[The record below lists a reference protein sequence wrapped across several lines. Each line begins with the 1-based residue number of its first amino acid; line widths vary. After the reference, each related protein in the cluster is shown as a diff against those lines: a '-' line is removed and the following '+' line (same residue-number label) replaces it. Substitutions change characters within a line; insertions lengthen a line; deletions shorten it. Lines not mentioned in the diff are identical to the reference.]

1 MQIGELIRGF
11 PEPGFST
18 NPEKA
23 PPMQIL
29 PIRESDKP
37 YQFDFPKLDSN
48 DIQAAIK
55 RTIKDAVLG
64 KLFSSAEKN
73 GVGLL
78 DGFNDNAT
86 PVTTVPLDASL
97 NDNPVEQNTL
107 SYSYSYTFSESF
119 SLDLSI
125 TDNQL
130 SLDLSFSRSY
140 SEDISYSNANQGIE
154 YSSSSLF
161 EKSLELSLSVD
172 LGENDENPSL
182 LNFELNQSSNQSFT
196 ESLVIS
202 QSISGSDSAN
212 DNQAFTQAPG
222 IAKDIASLN
231 QPASSA
237 ESSLADDKSAFPEL
251 AANYQTVSFDRLLLT
266 QLQQG
271 VIELG
276 KLRSDNAMI
285 DQPKSNSVIQ
295 EYLLGLR

>member
-23 PPMQIL
+23 PPLEIL

-37 YQFDFPKLDSN
+37 YQFDFPKFDSN

-64 KLFSSAEKN
+64 KLFSSAEKTA
-73 GVGLL
+73 VGLF

-86 PVTTVPLDASL
+86 PVTTVPLEAPS

-119 SLDLSI
+119 SLDLSV

-140 SEDISYSNANQGIE
+140 SEDIGYSNADQGIE

-172 LGENDENPSL
+172 LGENGENPSL
-182 LNFELNQSSNQSFT
+182 LSFELHQSSNQSFT

-202 QSISGSDSAN
+202 QSISDNDRVN
-212 DNQAFTQAPG
+212 DNHSFTQAFG
-222 IAKDIASLN
+222 LAKDIAPLN
-231 QPASSA
+231 QPTSSA
-237 ESSLADDKSAFPEL
+237 QSTLTDDKSALPEFTE
-251 AANYQTVSFDRLLLT
+251 NHQTVGYDRLLLT

-295 EYLLGLR
+295 EYILGLR

>member
-23 PPMQIL
+23 PPLEIL

-37 YQFDFPKLDSN
+37 FQFDFPKFDSN

-64 KLFSSAEKN
+64 KLFSLAEKTAL
-73 GVGLL
+73 GLF

-86 PVTTVPLDASL
+86 PVTTVPLEAPS

-119 SLDLSI
+119 SLDLSV

-140 SEDISYSNANQGIE
+140 SEDIGYSNADQGIE

-172 LGENDENPSL
+172 LGENGENPSL
-182 LNFELNQSSNQSFT
+182 LSFELHQSSNQSFT

-202 QSISGSDSAN
+202 QSISDNDRVN
-212 DNQAFTQAPG
+212 DNHSFTQAFG
-222 IAKDIASLN
+222 LAKDIAPLN

-237 ESSLADDKSAFPEL
+237 QSTLTDDKSALPEFTE
-251 AANYQTVSFDRLLLT
+251 NHQTVGYDRLLLT

-276 KLRSDNAMI
+276 KFRSDNAMI

-295 EYLLGLR
+295 EYILGLR